1 MEREIVIKVN
11 TEEVD
16 IAIYKMRLLIKLTE
30 KANKLRKKVV
40 K

>member
-16 IAIYKMRLLIKLTE
+16 IAIQKMRLLIKLTE